1 VASWPVDNYTGV
13 GFVAFS
19 SDDNDRYPGK
29 GEVPMTRSVKA
40 FTLIELLVVIAII
53 AVLMGI
59 LLPALNRV
67 REQGKR
73 AVCLN
78 NVKQLALAWILYA
91 DDNDDLIVNANTHLD
106 WAWVRYSTGTNEED
120 QLEGIKKGKLYSYC
134 NNEKLYKCPT
144 GLRGEMVTYSIVDRM
159 NGHEEIPGATPAP
172 LKRRMQIRNPQ
183 RQIVFLDE
191 GRLTPSSW
199 TVYYLQELWW
209 DQITCRHGD
218 GTTFSFADGHSEYWK
233 WKDPRTV
240 KIGRTNIGAA
250 IEQLTP
256 ALTTSHW
263 SKGNEDLYKVQRG
276 AWGKLGYTPAGG

>member
-1 VASWPVDNYTGV
+1 
-13 GFVAFS
+13 
-19 SDDNDRYPGK
+19 
-29 GEVPMTRSVKA
+29 MTRTTKA

-53 AVLMGI
+53 ALLMGI

-91 DDNDDLIVNANTHLD
+91 DDNDDKIVNSNTHNT
-106 WAWVRYSTGTNEED
+106 WAWVHYEPGRTEE
-120 QLEGIKKGKLYSYC
+120 QQVEGLKQGALYPYC
-134 NNEKLYKCPT
+134 VNEKLYRCPT
-144 GLRGEMVTYSIVDRM
+144 GLRGEMVTYSIVDYM
-159 NGHEEIPGATPAP
+159 NGHDEIENATLPP

-191 GRLTPSSW
+191 GRLTASSW

-209 DQITCRHGD
+209 DPITCRHGD
-218 GTTFSFADGHSEYWK
+218 GTNFSFADGHSEYWK

-240 KIGRTNIGAA
+240 KIGRAYIGAVP
-250 IEQLTP
+250 EPLTP
-256 ALTTSHW
+256 ALSTSHW
-263 SKGNEDLYKVQRG
+263 SEGNEDLHKVQRG
-276 AWGKLGYTPAGG
+276 AWGKLGYVPAR

>member
-1 VASWPVDNYTGV
+1 
-13 GFVAFS
+13 
-19 SDDNDRYPGK
+19 
-29 GEVPMTRSVKA
+29 MTRTTKA

-91 DDNDDLIVNANTHLD
+91 DDNNDKIVNANTHD
-106 WAWVRYSTGTNEED
+106 RTAWVYYEPGRTEEQQLDGLREGALYRYNT
-120 QLEGIKKGKLYSYC
+120 
-134 NNEKLYKCPT
+134 NEKLYRCPT
-144 GLRGEMVTYSIVDRM
+144 GLRGEMVTYSIVDYM
-159 NGHEEIPGATPAP
+159 NGHLEIPGATIPP

-183 RQIVFLDE
+183 IQVVFLDE
-191 GRLTPSSW
+191 GRLTASSW

-209 DQITCRHGD
+209 DAITCRHGD
-218 GTTFSFADGHSEYWK
+218 GTNFSFADGHSEYWK

-240 KIGRTNIGAA
+240 KIGRTNVAA
-250 IEQLTP
+250 GEQFSPGLS
-256 ALTTSHW
+256 TSYW
-263 SKGNEDLYKVQRG
+263 SAGNQDLYRVQRG